1 MTRPKQ
7 PAGLRKLFSPPPDKK
22 FLRIWNKNFITEI
35 YRNIQT
41 FAFQMFWEC
50 SSWAFRNSAGQM
62 FFLTHTRDM
71 FVGKLVNWLRFSAVL
86 QKYFFYNVEWVEIQK
101 MSEFFERNYLEKWV
115 IFFAN
120 FSWLWDTLPENL
132 KLIDAVNSK

>member
-35 YRNIQT
+35 YRNMQT

-86 QKYFFYNVEWVEIQK
+86 QKYFFT
-101 MSEFFERNYLEKWV
+101 MLSELRFKKWV
-115 IFFAN
+115 SSLSETILKNEWSFLLILVGFE
-120 FSWLWDTLPENL
+120 TLYQKIWN
-132 KLIDAVNSK
+132 

>member
-7 PAGLRKLFSPPPDKK
+7 PAGLRKLFSPPPDNK

-35 YRNIQT
+35 YRNMQT

-86 QKYFFYNVEWVEIQK
+86 QKYFFT
-101 MSEFFERNYLEKWV
+101 MLSELRFKKWV
-115 IFFAN
+115 SFLSETILKNEWSFLLILVGFE
-120 FSWLWDTLPENL
+120 TLYQKIWN
-132 KLIDAVNSK
+132 

>member
-35 YRNIQT
+35 YRNMQT

-50 SSWAFRNSAGQM
+50 SSWAFRNSPGQM

-86 QKYFFYNVEWVEIQK
+86 QKYFFT
-101 MSEFFERNYLEKWV
+101 MLSELRFKKWV
-115 IFFAN
+115 SFLSETILKNEWSFLLILVGFE
-120 FSWLWDTLPENL
+120 TLYQKIWN
-132 KLIDAVNSK
+132 

>member
-35 YRNIQT
+35 YRNMQT

-86 QKYFFYNVEWVEIQK
+86 QKYFFT
-101 MSEFFERNYLEKWV
+101 MLSELRFKKWV
-115 IFFAN
+115 SFLSETILKNEWSFLLSLVGFE
-120 FSWLWDTLPENL
+120 TLYQKIWN
-132 KLIDAVNSK
+132 

>member
-1 MTRPKQ
+1 MTRSKQ

-35 YRNIQT
+35 YRNMQT

-71 FVGKLVNWLRFSAVL
+71 FVGKPVNWLRFSAVL
-86 QKYFFYNVEWVEIQK
+86 QKYFFT
-101 MSEFFERNYLEKWV
+101 MLSELRFKKWV
-115 IFFAN
+115 SFLSETILKNEWSFLLILVGFE
-120 FSWLWDTLPENL
+120 TLYQKIWN
-132 KLIDAVNSK
+132 

>member
-35 YRNIQT
+35 YRNMQT

-86 QKYFFYNVEWVEIQK
+86 QKYFFT
-101 MSEFFERNYLEKWV
+101 MLSELRFKKWV
-115 IFFAN
+115 SFLSETIWKNEWSFLLILVGFE
-120 FSWLWDTLPENL
+120 TLYQKIWN
-132 KLIDAVNSK
+132 

>member
-35 YRNIQT
+35 YRNMQT

-50 SSWAFRNSAGQM
+50 SSWVFRNSAGQM

-86 QKYFFYNVEWVEIQK
+86 QKYFFT
-101 MSEFFERNYLEKWV
+101 MLSELRFKKWV
-115 IFFAN
+115 SFLSETILKNEWSFLLILVGFE
-120 FSWLWDTLPENL
+120 TLYQKIWN
-132 KLIDAVNSK
+132 

>member
-35 YRNIQT
+35 YRNMQT

-71 FVGKLVNWLRFSAVL
+71 FVGKLVNWLRFSGVL
-86 QKYFFYNVEWVEIQK
+86 QKYFFT
-101 MSEFFERNYLEKWV
+101 MLSELRFKKWV
-115 IFFAN
+115 SFLSETILKNEWSFLLILVGFE
-120 FSWLWDTLPENL
+120 TLYQKIWN
-132 KLIDAVNSK
+132 

>member
-35 YRNIQT
+35 YRNMQT
-41 FAFQMFWEC
+41 FVFQMFWEC

-86 QKYFFYNVEWVEIQK
+86 QKYFFT
-101 MSEFFERNYLEKWV
+101 MLSELRFKKWV
-115 IFFAN
+115 SFLSETILKNEWSFLLILVGFE
-120 FSWLWDTLPENL
+120 TLYQKIWN
-132 KLIDAVNSK
+132 